1 MLFCCTE
8 IANLMRAKKH
18 KNLPFITIQC
28 RLGSNAKISV
38 QATKLNRVLLSRML
52 KSHGGFSQLFLLFS
66 PLRVCAFVRNI
77 LIQGPLDSLR
87 TDFPILSFTLTSK
100 ITSLFIYLKSEKSTP
115 FLGGA
120 SPYRSLSGL
129 SPSPR
134 PPGIKFDL
142 IRGCCKIINKTKMIS
157 LGTNFIALHPPL
169 P

>member
-28 RLGSNAKISV
+28 RLGSNAKISM
-38 QATKLNRVLLSRML
+38 QATKVNRVLLSRML

-87 TDFPILSFTLTSK
+87 TDFPILSFTLTSE
-100 ITSLFIYLKSEKSTP
+100 ITSLFIYL
-115 FLGGA
+115 
-120 SPYRSLSGL
+120 SLRKVPLFWVGL
-129 SPSPR
+129 P
-134 PPGIKFDL
+134 L
-142 IRGCCKIINKTKMIS
+142 IGHCQDY
-157 LGTNFIALHPPL
+157 PPL
-169 P
+169 PAPLG